1 MVVVVVVVVLLIFHQ
16 NTDQNRRGA
25 AGECKKR
32 HPNPPQ
38 IGELSA
44 MISQQASP
52 PQAKQILVRQVLVKR
67 RSMKYDLSART
78 ALIHRQKYPS

>member
-1 MVVVVVVVVLLIFHQ
+1 MGVVTPNSEMYCSF
-16 NTDQNRRGA
+16 
-25 AGECKKR
+25 ECKKR

-44 MISQQASP
+44 IISQQASP